1 MTTSTA
7 LVPLA
12 FLLALGAAGAHA
24 SELLVPQQFAT
35 IQAAIDASFAGDIIR
50 VAPGTYSQSLT
61 FANRPDRAVVG
72 IGKVILDAPAA
83 IDAITIT
90 NSSYVRL
97 ENLRIRGGTDDGIE
111 VDALSESVKLR
122 KLVIE
127 ACGDD
132 GIVSAGDAGWIENVT
147 VRDCD
152 DAGVFVSGDAVYL
165 ANVAVKQVG
174 GRGIIVAG
182 ARNIVT
188 RSKVDTSGADG
199 IVVLGSESMNL
210 VSECDTRS
218 CDGHSLWIAA
228 ATSDNLV
235 RDSRARDSASTGLKA
250 QGLGSVVI
258 GNKVR
263 DATSIGID
271 CAGPAIAVANEV
283 KNTKGGAA
291 YQIESTSDAGIHA
304 SNKLSKS
311 AVDGVLIGATAT
323 GNLIAR
329 NTSKGAK
336 AGFDINDASSG
347 QNALL
352 GNSVKKLGP

>member
-1 MTTSTA
+1 MTTSKA

-12 FLLALGAAGAHA
+12 VLLALGAAGANA

-35 IQAAIDASFAGDIIR
+35 IQGAIDASLAGDVIR
-50 VAPGTYSQSLT
+50 VAAGKYTQPLT
-61 FANRPDRAVVG
+61 FLNRPDRAVLG
-72 IGKVILDAPAA
+72 IGKVVLDVPAA
-83 IDAITIT
+83 VDAIAIT
-90 NSSYVRL
+90 NSSFVRI
-97 ENLRIRGGTDDGIE
+97 ENVRIRGGTDDGID
-111 VDALSESVKLR
+111 VDALSEGVKLR

-132 GIVSAGDAGWIENVT
+132 GIVSAGDTTWIENVT

-165 ANVAVKQVG
+165 ANVAVKNVG
-174 GRGIIVAG
+174 GRGILVAG
-182 ARNIVT
+182 ARNVVT
-188 RSKVDTSGADG
+188 RAKVDTSGGDG
-199 IVVLGSESMNL
+199 IVVLGNESMNL

-218 CDGHSLWIAA
+218 CDGHSLWIAS

-235 RDSRARDSASTGLKA
+235 RDSRARNSSSSGLKA
-250 QGLGSVVI
+250 HGLGSVVI

-263 DATSIGID
+263 DATAIGID
-271 CAGPAIAVANEV
+271 CAGPTIAVANEV
-283 KNTKGGAA
+283 KNTKGNAA

-323 GNLIAR
+323 GNLITR

-336 AGFDINDASSG
+336 AGFDLNDASSG
-347 QNALL
+347 QNALI
-352 GNSVKKLGP
+352 GNTMKKLGP

>member
-1 MTTSTA
+1 
-7 LVPLA
+7 
-12 FLLALGAAGAHA
+12 
-24 SELLVPQQFAT
+24 VPQQFAT

-72 IGKVILDAPAA
+72 IGKVLLDVPAA

-283 KNTKGGAA
+283 KNTKGGRGVSDRVDVRRRHPCEQQAVEVGGRWRPDRRHGDRQPDRAQHVEGRQGRLRHQRRVQRSKRAA
-291 YQIESTSDAGIHA
+291 RQLGEE
-304 SNKLSKS
+304 
-311 AVDGVLIGATAT
+311 
-323 GNLIAR
+323 AR
-329 NTSKGAK
+329 PLTER
-336 AGFDINDASSG
+336 
-347 QNALL
+347 
-352 GNSVKKLGP
+352 